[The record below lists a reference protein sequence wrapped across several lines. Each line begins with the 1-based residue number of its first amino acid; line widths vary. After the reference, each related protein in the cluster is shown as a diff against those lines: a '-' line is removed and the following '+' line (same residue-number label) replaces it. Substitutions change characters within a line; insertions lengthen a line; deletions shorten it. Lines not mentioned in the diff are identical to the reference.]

1 MNGTLAPAAGA
12 AGIVKAEAAAPLKLA
27 RVPLKTV
34 VEPEVMTRFILAQRS
49 VAVPFWAPLFDCV
62 QVAPGVSVK
71 VAAFAVPVFLIEI
84 AVLTVLPGVIVVLPP
99 NLLIVEQVA
108 ALVETEPPSVLRQ
121 VTVAPAF
128 CSCMTRVPVAAELA
142 LFVMLAANPDSV
154 PVRESESRTAAKMPA
169 RSATGAK
176 RIRFS
181 AEVRSLVDT
190 VYLIVRWFVGSVG
203 SNSFGPT
210 CFNDQDSHSFTKLT
224 TRILTPER
232 GTPRAPSDGS
242 RPVTQIDDA
251 DLMTAF
257 AAVVRANAS
266 LVGQLSAR
274 AGIHENALRA
284 LVLISD
290 TGYSTPTEVAGYLG
304 LTSGAVTNMVD
315 RISTAGLVERAPNP
329 DDRRG
334 SLLRLLPAG
343 EAVVEDYR
351 TRYGAMLRAVDD
363 SHDGALHE
371 VLNALATSLY
381 EQAADALGERG

>member
-1 MNGTLAPAAGA
+1 M
-12 AGIVKAEAAAPLKLA
+12 
-27 RVPLKTV
+27 
-34 VEPEVMTRFILAQRS
+34 
-49 VAVPFWAPLFDCV
+49 
-62 QVAPGVSVK
+62 
-71 VAAFAVPVFLIEI
+71 
-84 AVLTVLPGVIVVLPP
+84 
-99 NLLIVEQVA
+99 
-108 ALVETEPPSVLRQ
+108 
-121 VTVAPAF
+121 
-128 CSCMTRVPVAAELA
+128 
-142 LFVMLAANPDSV
+142 
-154 PVRESESRTAAKMPA
+154 
-169 RSATGAK
+169 
-176 RIRFS
+176 
-181 AEVRSLVDT
+181 
-190 VYLIVRWFVGSVG
+190 
-203 SNSFGPT
+203 
-210 CFNDQDSHSFTKLT
+210 
-224 TRILTPER
+224 
-232 GTPRAPSDGS
+232 
-242 RPVTQIDDA
+242 TQIDDA

-315 RISTAGLVERAPNP
+315 RITTAGLVERAPNP

-351 TRYGAMLRAVDD
+351 TRYGAMLRAVDG

-381 EQAADALGERG
+381 EQAADALGERA